1 MLTAYEHA
9 TTVEKKGAVMF
20 ENEMI
25 DEANRKMAQELATK
39 GRLIGLDPGEPWT
52 PPVPEPVA

>member
-1 MLTAYEHA
+1 
-9 TTVEKKGAVMF
+9 MF